1 MNFKK
6 ELVFLKKQTLFFE
19 NKPQFLL
26 ILRRKLWKSS
36 RFCIPTSLKL
46 RNTILSLYFMYGSKI
61 KNHVKQLFPLNK
73 KSSYWTKYML
83 KSFFLTQPVFQNPK
97 VIKLLK
103 TKNILLSKQ
112 GLNFFNFETQERTRF
127 YYKTKF
133 NSLVRSIW
141 KRKLL
146 SLTKTRIFT
155 KKKKF
160 SSWQSLR
167 LIRFHRKTIQK
178 RYKKTKAR
186 YRRRRKTFL
195 KKKFQYR
202 LPYRREYKNQ
212 LKLFTNWRLK
222 YLIQDFIQRYFA
234 VRLYVKLLWPLAE
247 FKNLKFYRIVF
258 PKKTSSKTK
267 RISLRVKIHNKRGLL
282 RKRYVFISRVTNH
295 VRLQNQYK
303 LEKKQDRILRKIK
316 KMLALPFKKKNSRR

>member
-1 MNFKK
+1 MQYEKKKQILVKLQRIYCFSFYSNIRLQEKESSITNLTSKIRQQQTKTKLKLFWVNFKK

-155 KKKKF
+155 KKKN
-160 SSWQSLR
+160 
-167 LIRFHRKTIQK
+167 
-178 RYKKTKAR
+178 
-186 YRRRRKTFL
+186 FL
-195 KKKFQYR
+195 HDKVY
-202 LPYRREYKNQ
+202 
-212 LKLFTNWRLK
+212 
-222 YLIQDFIQRYFA
+222 A
-234 VRLYVKLLWPLAE
+234 
-247 FKNLKFYRIVF
+247 
-258 PKKTSSKTK
+258 
-267 RISLRVKIHNKRGLL
+267 
-282 RKRYVFISRVTNH
+282 
-295 VRLQNQYK
+295 
-303 LEKKQDRILRKIK
+303 
-316 KMLALPFKKKNSRR
+316 